1 MLFCGESVG
10 KQNVM
15 FEAKW
20 VILRAKIGIADVEGP
35 KDDEQDVDDRFNL
48 FFCITV
54 AETGTKKID
63 NEFNN

>member
-1 MLFCGESVG
+1 
-10 KQNVM
+10 
-15 FEAKW
+15 

-48 FFCITV
+48 FFSITV
-54 AETGTKKID
+54 AETGTKEID